1 MTTKGNTYKQPS
13 VDVVAPDAIIF
24 IESERGMKRTIG
36 MNRISDDGTIVNEEV
51 DIMNFV
57 ESISVS
63 KGIDRVPGEASIVF
77 KVPKHAMDE
86 NIFGNIKDSLSTM
99 LEIEIYFKGRF
110 LYQNEP
116 QYYPTFWGVISN
128 ISANTTAGDLSTIT
142 ISCQDMMRWLAI
154 TKVNVNAAAAYPTIM
169 PEGADT
175 GRGVANGYSTIYA
188 GLSTPGIIRDLLMLS
203 TSEDFFQPKDMSFNG
218 RVIENSRSPFTLNI
232 DSARS
237 YNEQLTTIW
246 REKFKSLG
254 SALFI
259 YGFENVTTAAVNSL
273 QIQDVVLSISAYD
286 KIYDSENGRVRIDVA
301 KTFPYNLE
309 FVEAANPPTF
319 QSDFKSRLDIAN
331 EIKNQLHFEFYQ
343 DVDGAIILKPPFYN
357 IDVRENPICVI
368 EDIDIVHFN
377 EVEDESSVISRID
390 VKGEIIS
397 GGNFSKNSNANPIY
411 GYAIDFNILQKYG
424 LRDDLIQTNFIT
436 NADDAMLYAERELSR
451 RNSLIYNAS
460 VSIQGRPE
468 LKLGYP
474 VFFPG
479 RNEFYYVTG
488 IEHSFVFGSSFDTSL
503 VLSARR
509 KLRLDNDGNALKN
522 MLSEVFP
529 AANPES
535 VDQGQD
541 VVHDDQNPL
550 KNLARLCDPDSQQF
564 VVKRP
569 NYRWSALDDILKYQ
583 GSFRFI
589 TDQVKPSGNAAKY
602 QQITDSKGYELVGKY
617 PYGKDLILTE
627 DFRLIIRDNRGSE
640 NSEII
645 SGMTLTVSGNE
656 RPTLRYQQPISLNQI
671 QNIDVVLQRS
681 KSSVIETMKPNI

>member
-1 MTTKGNTYKQPS
+1 MTTKGNTYKQPP
-13 VDVVAPDAIIF
+13 VDFVAPDAIIF
-24 IESERGMKRTIG
+24 LESERGMKRTIK
-36 MNRISDDGTIVNEEV
+36 MNRISENGEIVSEEV
-51 DIMNFV
+51 DVMNFV
-57 ESISVS
+57 ENISVS
-63 KGIDRVPGEASIVF
+63 KGIDRVPGEATITF
-77 KVPKHAMDE
+77 KVPKHAMD
-86 NIFGNIKDSLSTM
+86 NNMFGNITESLSTM

-116 QYYPTFWGVISN
+116 QYYPVFWGVISS
-128 ISANTTAGDLSTIT
+128 ISSSIAAGDLSTIT

-169 PEGADT
+169 PEGVDL
-175 GRGVANGYSTIYA
+175 GRGVANGYSTIYV
-188 GLSTPGIIRDLLMLS
+188 GLSTPGIVRDLLMLS

-218 RVIENSRSPFTLNI
+218 RVIENSRSPVTLNI

-237 YNEQLTTIW
+237 YNEQLTAIW

-259 YGFENVTTAAVNSL
+259 YGFENVTTTAVNSL
-273 QIQDVVLSISAYD
+273 QIQDVVLNTQAYD
-286 KIYDSENGRVRIDVA
+286 EIYDNVNGRIRIDIA
-301 KTFPYNLE
+301 KTFPYNLDV
-309 FVEAANPPTF
+309 VEAANPPTF
-319 QSDFKSRLDIAN
+319 QSDFRSRLDIAN
-331 EIKNQLHFEFYQ
+331 EVKNQLHFEFFQ
-343 DVDGAIILKPPFYN
+343 DVDGAIVLKPPFYN

-377 EVEDESSVISRID
+377 EVEDESSVVSRID
-390 VKGEIIS
+390 VKGDVIN
-397 GGNFSKNSNANPIY
+397 GGTFYTRSNANPIY

-436 NADDAMLYAERELSR
+436 NSDDAMLFAERELSR

-479 RNEFYYVTG
+479 RNEFYYITG
-488 IEHSFVFGSSFDTSL
+488 IEHSFTFGSSFDTSL

-509 KLRLDNDGNALKN
+509 KLLSDNDGNALKN

-529 AANPES
+529 AANPEN
-535 VDQGQD
+535 VDQGQNTTYNED
-541 VVHDDQNPL
+541 NPL
-550 KNLARLCDPDSQQF
+550 KNLSKLCDPDSQQF

-583 GSFRFI
+583 GTFRFI
-589 TDQVKPSGNAAKY
+589 NDQIKPSGNAAKY
-602 QQITDSKGYELVGKY
+602 QQITDAKGYELVGKY

-627 DFRLIIRDNRGSE
+627 DFRLITRDNRGNE

-681 KSSVIETMKPNI
+681 KSSIIETMKPNI